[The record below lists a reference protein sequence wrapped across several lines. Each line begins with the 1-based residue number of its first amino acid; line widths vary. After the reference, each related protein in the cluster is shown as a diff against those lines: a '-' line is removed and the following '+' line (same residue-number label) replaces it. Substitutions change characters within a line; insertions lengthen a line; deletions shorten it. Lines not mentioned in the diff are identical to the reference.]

1 MAKYYITLDDK
12 VVETAYSYR
21 EACKIAKELDNHPA
35 NFWKTVDIVRVE
47 D

>member
-1 MAKYYITLDDK
+1 MAKYNITIDDK

-21 EACKIAKELDNHPA
+21 EACEIADELDNHPV
-35 NFWKTVDIVRVE
+35 NYWKTVDIVRI

>member
-1 MAKYYITLDDK
+1 MAKYNITLDDK

-21 EACKIAKELDNHPA
+21 EACEIAEELDNNPA
-35 NFWKTVDIVRVE
+35 NFWKTVDIVWV